1 MKIIK
6 TILFIG
12 LFSLL
17 LSNDKQLNQDIKIDL
32 EPKIDYTP
40 SQRYNTNIPQKIEA
54 KEKTKN
60 SYDVGVDVDVNKEE
74 KTIDKLKLD
83 VEAVF
88 KGID

>member
-32 EPKIDYTP
+32 EPKIDYAP

-60 SYDVGVDVDVNKEE
+60 SYDVGVDLDVNQEE
-74 KTIDKLKLD
+74 KTLEKLKLD

>member
-40 SQRYNTNIPQKIEA
+40 SQRYNTNIPQKIEP
-54 KEKTKN
+54 KEKKST
-60 SYDVGVDVDVNKEE
+60 YDVGVDVDVNQEE
-74 KTIDKLKLD
+74 KTIEKLKLD